1 MNQILSDFFFFG
13 ITNTKI
19 DYKEID
25 LNQKS
30 KPLINGQEVPINHA
44 IDKIIDV
51 LQKEHLVHFDG
62 LACDQKSINSVL
74 SFAEKKRFSVN
85 HFESNEI
92 NNFYD
97 AFQRYGASL
106 VSFNELRNR
115 CDLLIFVGN
124 FEKEI
129 LMRFNEK
136 IHWDENKKKSIFF
149 FSEKIFSIFNKEF
162 KLKNLF
168 DFIPYL
174 SSFTFKKKENK
185 FSDMYEQLRKSKYPV
200 FVFDPNNDFI
210 FIQQIFRILK
220 KLNNND
226 KKIRLFKL
234 SGFNNSSGFINSC
247 VTKTGFPGFLKFTD
261 WGVDYNPLKKII
273 RDSKKCILIHNLF
286 FPI

>member
-1 MNQILSDFFFFG
+1 M
-13 ITNTKI
+13 
-19 DYKEID
+19 
-25 LNQKS
+25 
-30 KPLINGQEVPINHA
+30 
-44 IDKIIDV
+44 
-51 LQKEHLVHFDG
+51 
-62 LACDQKSINSVL
+62 
-74 SFAEKKRFSVN
+74 
-85 HFESNEI
+85 
-92 NNFYD
+92 
-97 AFQRYGASL
+97 
-106 VSFNELRNR
+106 
-115 CDLLIFVGN
+115 
-124 FEKEI
+124 
-129 LMRFNEK
+129 
-136 IHWDENKKKSIFF
+136 
-149 FSEKIFSIFNKEF
+149 
-162 KLKNLF
+162 KNLF

-261 WGVDYNPLKKII
+261 WGVDYNPLKII